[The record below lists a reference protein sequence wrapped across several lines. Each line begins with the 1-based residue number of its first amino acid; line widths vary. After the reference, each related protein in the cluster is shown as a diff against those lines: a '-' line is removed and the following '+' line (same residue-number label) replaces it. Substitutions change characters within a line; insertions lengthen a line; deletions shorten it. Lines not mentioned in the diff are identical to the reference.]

1 MAQTGLSAN
10 QMAGRILNREDNIY
24 KKEIIY
30 DVLKM
35 YMDECRKA
43 LLDGERVVLTKLGTI
58 TPKLGT
64 HIGSYNLSTC
74 DKYEDNPPPYV
85 KVKLSLSTEFRKQ
98 LNEKLRNNIENGEIG
113 LGNLSFDARQ
123 MTILKNS
130 GFIPEETEEDYEED

>member
-10 QMAGRILNREDNIY
+10 QMAGRILRREDNIY
-24 KKEIIY
+24 KKDIIY

-43 LLDGERVVLTKLGTI
+43 VLNGERVALTKLGTI
-58 TPKLGT
+58 TPRLRT
-64 HIGSYNLSTC
+64 HVGSYNLQNCNTC
-74 DKYEDNPPPYV
+74 EGNPPPYV
-85 KVKLSLSTEFRKQ
+85 EVKLSKCTDFRRQ
-98 LNEKLRNNIENGEIG
+98 LNDKLLKNIENGEIG